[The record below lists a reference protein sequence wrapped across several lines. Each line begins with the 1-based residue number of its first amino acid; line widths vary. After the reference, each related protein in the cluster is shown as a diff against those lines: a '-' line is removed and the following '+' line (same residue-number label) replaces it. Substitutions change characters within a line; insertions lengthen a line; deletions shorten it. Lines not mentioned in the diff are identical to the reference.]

1 MRSGFRGIG
10 AAVLLSIAALLSTGR
25 PAAQETPLSVRITSP
40 LGRTGLSGPIRIVA
54 QLAPAPSV
62 AHGVWFYVDGKLL
75 RNVDAPPYAVEW
87 VDENPFERREI
98 TVIAKDGLGHEST
111 DKVILEPFEITEAA
125 DVASVLLEA
134 AVQDKTGRFVKDLT
148 APSFKLLE
156 DGVPQALDIVQQE
169 KVGATFAMLI
179 DSSASM
185 ARRMDFVQ
193 RTAATLARYMTER
206 DQMVIAPFARSLGA
220 LTGPTKDAATITQ
233 AIDAIRP
240 TGGTA
245 ILDAIVN
252 VSKSL
257 QSAEG
262 RRAIVLITDGY
273 DEHSA
278 ATFDDALAAVKSA
291 HATVYVVGIGGV
303 AGISI
308 KGERLLRRIATETGG
323 RWFFPSRDIQLA
335 AVHDTLAEDVQN
347 RYLITYTSS
356 NQKVDGSWRNISV
369 TTTDPGHKVLTRP
382 GYFAPKP
389 PPIRPNVEFTVTDA
403 TGRYLELTAEDLEVV
418 EEGIAQKVDTFQ
430 ESVQPVSIVLALD
443 ASGSMRKKEVD
454 VVASAKTF
462 LDALRPDD
470 KLALML
476 FADKPELAHDL
487 STNRAFSHEA
497 VKGYRADGGTSLY
510 DAIGDSF
517 LLLSKAEGGRVVVVM
532 TDGRDE
538 DNPGTGPGSRRSLD
552 DVLKLQKEHAAT
564 VFGIGL
570 GTKVDNAPLER
581 LANASGGQAM
591 FPTDVSGLAQEYKRI
606 VEDLR
611 RRYVVSYT
619 STDSTRDGR
628 WRNVEIRVKGRPDAV
643 VRSIGGY
650 FAGTRRDD

>member
-1 MRSGFRGIG
+1 MRLGLRPLSV
-10 AAVLLSIAALLSTGR
+10 ALLLVIAALLVARSE
-25 PAAQETPLSVRITSP
+25 AQERPLSVRITSP

-54 QLAPAPSV
+54 QLSPAPSV

-98 TVIAKDGLGHEST
+98 RVIAKDGLGQEST
-111 DKVILEPFEITEAA
+111 DKVTLEPFEVTEAA
-125 DVASVLLEA
+125 DVSSVLLEA
-134 AVQDKTGRFVKDLT
+134 AVQDKAGRFVKDLG
-148 APSFKLLE
+148 ASSFTVME
-156 DGVPQALDIVQQE
+156 DGVRQSLDIVQQE
-169 KVGATFAMLI
+169 QMGATFAMLI

-185 ARRMDFVQ
+185 SRRIDFVQ
-193 RTAATLARYMTER
+193 RTAATLSRYMRPR
-206 DQMVIAPFARSLGA
+206 DQMVIAPFARSLGP
-220 LTGPTKDAATITQ
+220 LTGPTRDPATIAQ

-240 TGGTA
+240 TGGTS
-245 ILDAIVN
+245 ILDSIVS
-252 VSKSL
+252 VSNSL
-257 QSAEG
+257 QGADG

-278 ATFDDALAAVKSA
+278 ATFEEALAAAKSA

-308 KGERLLRRIATETGG
+308 KGERLLRRIAGETGG
-323 RWFFPSRDIQLA
+323 RSFFPSREVQLA

-356 NQKVDGSWRNISV
+356 NQKIDGSWRNISV
-369 TTTDPGHKVLTRP
+369 ATSDPGHKVLTRS

-389 PPIRPNVEFTVTDA
+389 PPLRPNIEFTVTDA
-403 TGRYLELTAEDLEVV
+403 QGRYLELTAEDLEVF
-418 EEGIAQKVDTFQ
+418 ENGKYQALDTFQ

-443 ASGSMRKKEVD
+443 SSGSMRKKEAD
-454 VVASAKTF
+454 IVASARSF
-462 LDALRPDD
+462 IDALRPDD
-470 KLALML
+470 KLALMM
-476 FADKPELAHDL
+476 FANGPELAHDL
-487 STNRAFSHEA
+487 STNRAFSHQA
-497 VKGYRADGGTSLY
+497 VNGYKADGGTALY
-510 DAIGDSF
+510 DAIGDSL

-538 DNPGTGPGSRRSLD
+538 DNPGTGPGSRRSLGE
-552 DVLKLQKEHAAT
+552 VLALQKEQTAT

-570 GTKVDNAPLER
+570 GTRVDASPLER
-581 LANASGGQAM
+581 LAAASGGQAL
-591 FPTDVSGLAQEYKRI
+591 FPSDVSELAQEYKRV
-606 VEDLR
+606 VEELR

-619 STDSTRDGR
+619 STDATRDGQ
-628 WRNVEIRVKGRPDAV
+628 WREVQIRVKSRPDAV

-650 FAGTRRDD
+650 FAGNR